1 MKWAKGGGERRES
14 EREHDFSERK
24 KKRKE
29 GGSGRRPERS
39 MQYRGE
45 GQSFYTGS
53 GTRKFCCR
61 VARPS
66 ARSVCEARRSKRCKV
81 PSGVSAGQRAARSC
95 CKLSKS
101 APLHWRMCASSHR
114 RTCLSRSTEERVAWE
129 PAPAWQESA
138 TSRRC
143 CRRSST
149 RGGGRRRNGQA
160 CKLRA
165 HMSQQSG
172 QRGAASGRR

>member
-14 EREHDFSERK
+14 EREHDFSDITKKEGRRERPEARK
-24 KKRKE
+24 KHAVQRRGSIFFTPGAAQGSFVAGWRGPPRGVFARPE
-29 GGSGRRPERS
+29 GASAARCRPACQPGSGRPGHVAS
-39 MQYRGE
+39 
-45 GQSFYTGS
+45 
-53 GTRKFCCR
+53 CR
-61 VARPS
+61 N
-66 ARSVCEARRSKRCKV
+66 
-81 PSGVSAGQRAARSC
+81 
-95 CKLSKS
+95 LHH
-101 APLHWRMCASSHR
+101 LHWRMCASSHR

-149 RGGGRRRNGQA
+149 RGGGRRRDGQA